1 MKNKKMIIIII
12 IIVLI
17 YIFSFNMVYLYQENI
32 YKEKYNMFVNNII
45 SVIKEKYPNI
55 SNKNIIDILNNQTNL
70 NYLNEYGID
79 YDNEFALISMDK
91 ENKKIFIINNVILSL
106 FILILSIILIINKKY
121 ENNKLEEIIHLI
133 EEINKKNYNLNIK
146 GTDETMISKLK
157 NEIYKTV
164 VMLKNDAENSLKDK
178 IIIKAYLEDISH
190 QLKTP
195 LTVINIALDN
205 LIDNPNMDEKNRSEF
220 ISKIAKENAN
230 INNLIQNIL
239 KLSKFDVNVI
249 NFVNKSVS
257 IKELLNKTIDKISLI
272 ADLKNINIK
281 VNILNDFNLNIDIN
295 WQIEALSNIV
305 KNAIEHSK
313 ENNIVYINCSDNKI
327 YSKIE
332 IINNGIISDKEL
344 NKIFDRFYT
353 NKKGYSENV
362 GIGLSLAKNI
372 IEKKKEDKMTWQK
385 FYEMYDLY
393 GSEHEVW
400 NDYLTTKKEVT
411 KAATVASATDFL
423 SWFKSVDLDSLQE
436 GINSVSRVIGVLQD
450 FGTKDTTSSNKV
462 EYKPRPLYKHFED

>member
-1 MKNKKMIIIII
+1 MKNKKTIIL
-12 IIVLI
+12 IIVIILI
-17 YIFSFNMVYLYQENI
+17 YVFSFNMVYLYQENI

-45 SVIKEKYPNI
+45 SVIKKKNPDI
-55 SNKNIIDILNNQTNL
+55 SNKNIIDILNNKTNL

-79 YDNEFALISMDK
+79 VDDEFALISMHK
-91 ENKKIFIINNVILSL
+91 ENKKIFIINNVILGS
-106 FILILSIILIINKKY
+106 FILVLSIILIINKNY

-157 NEIYKTV
+157 NEMYKTV
-164 VMLKNDAENSLKDK
+164 VMLKNDADNSLKDK
-178 IIIKAYLEDISH
+178 LIIKTYLEDISH

-195 LTVINIALDN
+195 LTVINISLDN
-205 LIDNPNMDEKNRSEF
+205 LIDNPNMDEKNRNEF
-220 ISKIAKENAN
+220 ISKISKEVTN
-230 INNLIQNIL
+230 INNLIQNLL

-257 IKELLNKTIDKISLI
+257 IKELINKSIDKISLI

-281 VNILNDFNLNIDIN
+281 VNILNDFNLNIDLN

-305 KNAIEHSK
+305 KNAIEHSN
-313 ENNIVYINCSDNKI
+313 ENDIVYINCNDNKI

-332 IINNGIISDKEL
+332 IINNGIINDKDL

-353 NKKGYSENV
+353 NKKGYSESV

-372 IEKKKEDKMTWQK
+372 IEKNNGKIDV
-385 FYEMYDLY
+385 Y
-393 GSEHEVW
+393 S
-400 NDYLTTKKEVT
+400 
-411 KAATVASATDFL
+411 
-423 SWFKSVDLDSLQE
+423 
-436 GINSVSRVIGVLQD
+436 
-450 FGTKDTTSSNKV
+450 KDGKTIFTIKY
-462 EYKPRPLYKHFED
+462 YK